1 MRTLINQSVIL
12 LLENEADD
20 VFFFRR
26 ALKVLGYE
34 GNLEVL
40 PSVAGAR
47 AYIDGAGQF
56 ADRSQHPW
64 PDLIV
69 SDSKLDDGTG
79 VELFHWLRMRPA
91 SVEIPFVLFTG
102 FAPPAVGVA
111 LVQAGASAF
120 INKAVT
126 FDDFTKS
133 VQDIL
138 EFLPASCAS
147 AP

>member
-1 MRTLINQSVIL
+1 MRTPISRPVIL
-12 LLENEADD
+12 LLENEAND

-26 ALKVLGYE
+26 SLKALRYEGALKVLA
-34 GNLEVL
+34 
-40 PSVAGAR
+40 SVAEAR
-47 AYIDGAGQF
+47 AYFEGRGGF
-56 ADRSQHPW
+56 ADRSQYPW

-91 SVEIPFVLFTG
+91 SAEIPFVLFAG

-120 INKAVT
+120 ITKSVT